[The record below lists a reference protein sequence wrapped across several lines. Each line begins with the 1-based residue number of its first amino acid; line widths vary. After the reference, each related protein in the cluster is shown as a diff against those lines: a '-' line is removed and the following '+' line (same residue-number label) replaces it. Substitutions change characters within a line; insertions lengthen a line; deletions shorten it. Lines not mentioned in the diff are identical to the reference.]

1 MNALPALGPLV
12 HEQLGVELTGL
23 AAVTIAL
30 TKGRSKYHVPRAD
43 LRRSYTDCRHA
54 GEAKDAASY
63 RLLEVFDAICKHC
76 TVVLPPGAEA
86 LWRAAAAV
94 AGHRARLARAR
105 DGDGARTW
113 VAYARHAAH
122 PAPGEDEQIR
132 QWLVRAA
139 GEEALAVDARL
150 STGAW
155 ESFLG
160 ERVAFLEEY
169 AEGCPGIGAYD
180 GARQAVERARRS
192 PEQAMCDQVS
202 AAVSGPIRGYAV
214 WRRDLD
220 VWSTTSR
227 AWLVARSRGASART
241 AAEFARDAAA
251 GELAG
256 AHVRD
261 VTRLPP
267 VAATCGASHAGPA
280 EWANAE
286 LAAWWPTVVGAACER
301 LEAAFEEE
309 GGDGSSRLLLIRD
322 WPLTGAR
329 DEPIAY
335 LAACPTLGPV
345 LAFGTHRVDEYGGR
359 SRGLSYAA
367 VITAP
372 AHVVAKLDADQAR
385 FREDERRFT
394 VGPAA
399 AGGDA
404 DLAAARVL
412 LREVFPFLP
421 GDADGEDMTV
431 VSEVVRRERR
441 AVRTAFPDQLKASE
455 DPYTAHHGLRI
466 WAPNEDGGLAP
477 LHEERLYPHQL
488 LRLDVECGRRDEQTF
503 LASIFGSLAGVGEG
517 HIDVRPV
524 AEGRHPPV
532 AIPAHR
538 LVALI
543 ILPGWQSRHDER
555 TWQPYE
561 SVDAQEAA
569 TPSPR
574 SGRRLRPVD

>member
-1 MNALPALGPLV
+1 MNALPALGPVV

-23 AAVTIAL
+23 AAVTVAL
-30 TKGRSKYHVPRAD
+30 TKGRTKYHIPRAD

-54 GEAKDAASY
+54 GEAKDAAAY
-63 RLLEVFDAICKHC
+63 RLLEVFDAICRHC

-94 AGHRARLARAR
+94 AGHRAWLARAR
-105 DGDGARTW
+105 DGDGAHTW
-113 VAYARHAAH
+113 MTYARHAAH
-122 PAPGEDEQIR
+122 LAPGEDEQIR
-132 QWLVRAA
+132 RWLERAA
-139 GEEALAVDARL
+139 GDEASAADARL
-150 STGAW
+150 LTEAW
-155 ESFLG
+155 ETFLA

-169 AEGCPGIGAYD
+169 TEGCPRIGAYD

-192 PEQAMCDQVS
+192 PEHAMCDRVS
-202 AAVSGPIRGYAV
+202 AAVSGPTRGYDV
-214 WRRDLD
+214 WHRDLD

-261 VTRLPP
+261 VTRLPA
-267 VAATCGASHAGPA
+267 VASTCGAFHAGPA
-280 EWANAE
+280 EWADAE

-301 LEAAFEEE
+301 LEAAFEEQ

-345 LAFGTHRVDEYGGR
+345 LAFGRHRVDDYGGR

-385 FREDERRFT
+385 FHEDERRFT
-394 VGPAA
+394 VGPPA

-404 DLAAARVL
+404 DLEAARVL

-421 GDADGEDMTV
+421 GDADGEDTTA
-431 VSEVVRRERR
+431 SETVRRERR
-441 AVRTAFPDQLKASE
+441 AVRAAFPDQLQASE
-455 DPYTAHHGLRI
+455 DPYGAHHGRRV
-466 WAPNEDGGLAP
+466 WAPGEDGALAP

-488 LRLDVECGRRDEQTF
+488 LRLDIECGRRDERTF
-503 LASIFGSLAGVGEG
+503 LASVFGSLAGVGER
-517 HIDVRPV
+517 HIDFRPV

-532 AIPAHR
+532 AIPVNR
-538 LVALI
+538 LVALTI
-543 ILPGWQSRHDER
+543 RPEWQSRHDET

-561 SVDAQEAA
+561 SVDAREAA

-574 SGRRLRPVD
+574 GGRRLRPVD